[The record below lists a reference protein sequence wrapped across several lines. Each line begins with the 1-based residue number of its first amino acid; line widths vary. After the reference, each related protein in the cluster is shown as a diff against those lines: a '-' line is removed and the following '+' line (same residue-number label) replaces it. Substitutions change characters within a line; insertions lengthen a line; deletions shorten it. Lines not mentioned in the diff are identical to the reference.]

1 MYVRIVQAGAMKRHF
16 RRPGA
21 DSLFCKDNSNI
32 LNSDRSSYHF
42 CQQSIAFSHFKTS
55 SFRLP
60 AASLPFFLRNNP
72 SPAFAKEC
80 KCLAE
85 ISYFFLIFAKERVCA
100 RSSEKVFS
108 GYSRELS
115 VQKPCHIT
123 RLLSCPRCC
132 GLGIGNHASTAA
144 FSPVGEWLEVLC
156 RLASKV

>member
-32 LNSDRSSYHF
+32 LNPNRSSDHF
-42 CQQSIAFSHFKTS
+42 CQQFIAFSHFKTS

-60 AASLPFFLRNNP
+60 AASLSFFCAIIHHRHSQKNVNPLPKCRTFFL
-72 SPAFAKEC
+72 S
-80 KCLAE
+80 LQ
-85 ISYFFLIFAKERVCA
+85 ERVCA

-115 VQKPCHIT
+115 LQKPCHIT
-123 RLLSCPRCC
+123 RLLSCGRCC